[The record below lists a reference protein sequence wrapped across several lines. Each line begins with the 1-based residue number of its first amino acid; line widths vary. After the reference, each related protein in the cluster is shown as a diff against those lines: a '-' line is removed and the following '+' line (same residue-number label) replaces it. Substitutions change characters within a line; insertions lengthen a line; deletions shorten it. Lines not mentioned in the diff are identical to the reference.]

1 MFTPPNES
9 LRGNA
14 GHSSQPSGG
23 SPGRGAMP
31 TGDRFNVA
39 NAEMPQPAA
48 AVSPGKGAI
57 PVEPGQGGGG
67 AMRSTGPGPIPSAC
81 SRCRGC
87 GCRGAE
93 HMTGADVKDRLIRA
107 ISDGWEIPPERI
119 RPAVLDRLHRI
130 ATSSKDPDDVIA
142 AFRA

>member
-57 PVEPGQGGGG
+57 PVEPGPGRRRQCVRPG
-67 AMRSTGPGPIPSAC
+67 AGRRRGDAPDAANADAAALST
-81 SRCRGC
+81 
-87 GCRGAE
+87 
-93 HMTGADVKDRLIRA
+93 
-107 ISDGWEIPPERI
+107 
-119 RPAVLDRLHRI
+119 
-130 ATSSKDPDDVIA
+130 
-142 AFRA
+142 

>member
-23 SPGRGAMP
+23 SPRRGAMP

-67 AMRSTGPGPIPSAC
+67 GNAFDRARSDSVGMLQMPRMRMP
-81 SRCRGC
+81 RR
-87 GCRGAE
+87 
-93 HMTGADVKDRLIRA
+93 
-107 ISDGWEIPPERI
+107 
-119 RPAVLDRLHRI
+119 
-130 ATSSKDPDDVIA
+130 
-142 AFRA
+142 